1 MKNYTT
7 VFFDLDGTLVD
18 SGEGVRNSVEYALKK
33 FNIEV
38 TDKDKLSCFIGP
50 PLTVS
55 FKTFYG
61 FDDEK
66 ADLGVVY
73 YREYY
78 KDKGIFEGYVYEGIE
93 ECLKRLKEAGKRVMV
108 ATSKPEE
115 YAKRVLE
122 KFGIAKYFDFIAG
135 ATMDEKTRANKI
147 QIMQY
152 AFDSCGVSPS
162 DVIMVGDR
170 CFDIEGAKNFGME
183 CVAVLY
189 GYGSEEEF
197 LKYGAEYIVNSP
209 EEVANLILCEND
221 N

>member
-1 MKNYTT
+1 MKNYST

-33 FNIEV
+33 FGIEV
-38 TDKDKLSCFIGP
+38 ENKDSLSCFIGP

-61 FDDEK
+61 FDDEN
-66 ADLGVVY
+66 ADRGVAY

-78 KDKGIFEGYVYEGIE
+78 KDKGIFEGYVYDGIE
-93 ECLKRLKEAGKRVMV
+93 ETLKRLKDAGKRVMV

-135 ATMDEKTRANKI
+135 ATLDEKTRANKI
-147 QIMQY
+147 EIMQY
-152 AFDSCGVSPS
+152 AFDSCGASPS
-162 DVIMVGDR
+162 DTIMVGDR
-170 CFDIEGAKNFGME
+170 LFDIEGAKHFGME
-183 CVAVLY
+183 CIAVLY
-189 GYGSEEEF
+189 GYGSMEEF
-197 LKYGAEYIVNSP
+197 ERYGAEYIV
-209 EEVANLILCEND
+209 ETAEDVANLILK
-221 N
+221 

>member
-1 MKNYTT
+1 MKNYST

-33 FNIEV
+33 FGIEV
-38 TDKDKLSCFIGP
+38 ENKDSLSCFIGP

-61 FDDEK
+61 FDDEN
-66 ADLGVVY
+66 ADRSVAY

-78 KDKGIFEGYVYEGIE
+78 KDKGIFEGYVYDGIE
-93 ECLKRLKEAGKRVMV
+93 ETLKRLKDAGKRVMV

-147 QIMQY
+147 EIMQY
-152 AFDSCGVSPS
+152 AFDSCGASPS
-162 DVIMVGDR
+162 DTIMVGDR
-170 CFDIEGAKNFGME
+170 LFDIEGAKHFGME
-183 CVAVLY
+183 CIAVLY
-189 GYGSEEEF
+189 GYGSMEEF
-197 LKYGAEYIVNSP
+197 ERYGAEYIV
-209 EEVANLILCEND
+209 ETAEDVADLILK
-221 N
+221 

>member
-1 MKNYTT
+1 MKDYST

-18 SGEGVRNSVEYALKK
+18 SGEGVRNSVEYALNK
-33 FNIEV
+33 FGIKVEN
-38 TDKDKLSCFIGP
+38 KDSLSCFIGP

-66 ADLGVVY
+66 ADLGVSY

-93 ECLKRLKEAGKRVMV
+93 ETLKRLKDAGKTVMV
-108 ATSKPEE
+108 ATSKPELF
-115 YAKRVLE
+115 AKRVLE

-135 ATMDEKTRANKI
+135 ATLDEKTRANKI
-147 QIMQY
+147 EIMDY
-152 AFDSCGVSPS
+152 ALKSCNVSPK

-170 CFDIEGAKNFGME
+170 LFDIEGAKHFGME
-183 CVAVLY
+183 CIAVLY
-189 GYGSEEEF
+189 GYGSKEEF
-197 LKYGAEYIVNSP
+197 IKYGAEYIVETP
-209 EEVANLILCEND
+209 KDIADLILK
-221 N
+221 

>member
-1 MKNYTT
+1 MKNYST

-33 FNIEV
+33 FGIEV
-38 TDKDKLSCFIGP
+38 ENKDSLSCFIGP

-61 FDDEK
+61 FDDEN
-66 ADLGVVY
+66 ADRGVAY

-78 KDKGIFEGYVYEGIE
+78 KDKGIFEGYVYDGIE
-93 ECLKRLKEAGKRVMV
+93 ETLKRLKDAGKRVMV

-115 YAKRVLE
+115 YAKRVIE

-147 QIMQY
+147 EIMQY
-152 AFDSCGVSPS
+152 AFDSCGASPS
-162 DVIMVGDR
+162 DTFMVGDR
-170 CFDIEGAKNFGME
+170 LFDIEGAKHFGME
-183 CVAVLY
+183 CIAVLY
-189 GYGSEEEF
+189 GYGSKEEF
-197 LKYGAEYIVNSP
+197 ERYGAEYIV
-209 EEVANLILCEND
+209 ETAEDVANLILK
-221 N
+221 

>member
-1 MKNYTT
+1 MKNYST

-33 FNIEV
+33 FGIEV
-38 TDKDKLSCFIGP
+38 ENKDSLSCFIGP

-61 FDDEK
+61 FDDEN
-66 ADLGVVY
+66 ADRGVAY

-78 KDKGIFEGYVYEGIE
+78 KDKGIFEGYVYDGIE
-93 ECLKRLKEAGKRVMV
+93 ETLKRLKDAGKRVMV

-147 QIMQY
+147 EIMQY
-152 AFDSCGVSPS
+152 AFDSCGASPS
-162 DVIMVGDR
+162 DTIMVGDR
-170 CFDIEGAKNFGME
+170 LFDIEGAKHFGME
-183 CVAVLY
+183 CIAVLY
-189 GYGSEEEF
+189 GYGSMEEF
-197 LKYGAEYIVNSP
+197 ERYGAEYIV
-209 EEVANLILCEND
+209 ETAEDVANLILK
-221 N
+221 

>member
-1 MKNYTT
+1 MKNYST

-33 FNIEV
+33 FGIEV
-38 TDKDKLSCFIGP
+38 ENKDSLSCFIGP

-61 FDDEK
+61 FDDEN
-66 ADLGVVY
+66 ADRGVAY

-78 KDKGIFEGYVYEGIE
+78 KDKGIFEGYVYDGIE
-93 ECLKRLKEAGKRVMV
+93 ETLKRLKDAGKRVMV

-135 ATMDEKTRANKI
+135 ATLDEKTRANKI
-147 QIMQY
+147 EIMQY
-152 AFDSCGVSPS
+152 AFDSCGASPS
-162 DVIMVGDR
+162 DTIMVGDR
-170 CFDIEGAKNFGME
+170 LFDIEGAKHFGME
-183 CVAVLY
+183 CIAVLY
-189 GYGSEEEF
+189 GYGSMEEF
-197 LKYGAEYIVNSP
+197 KRYGAEYIV
-209 EEVANLILCEND
+209 ETAEDVANLILK
-221 N
+221 

>member
-7 VFFDLDGTLVD
+7 VFFDLDGTLLD

-33 FNIEV
+33 FDIEV
-38 TDKDKLSCFIGP
+38 EDKNSLSCFIGP

-66 ADLGVVY
+66 ADRGVAY

-78 KDKGIFEGYVYEGIE
+78 KDKGIFEGYVYDGIE
-93 ECLKRLKEAGKRVMV
+93 ECLKRLKAAGKRVMV

-135 ATMDEKTRANKI
+135 ATMDEKTRATKI

-152 AFDSCGVSPS
+152 AFDSCHVSPS

-170 CFDIEGAKNFGME
+170 CFDIEGAKRFGME
-183 CVAVLY
+183 CIAVLY
-189 GYGSEEEF
+189 GYGSQEEF
-197 LKYGAEYIVNSP
+197 EQYGADYTVKTP
-209 EEVANLILCEND
+209 EEVADLILLSK
-221 N
+221 

>member
-1 MKNYTT
+1 MKNYST

-33 FNIEV
+33 FGIEV
-38 TDKDKLSCFIGP
+38 ENKDSLSCFIGP

-61 FDDEK
+61 FDDEN
-66 ADLGVVY
+66 ADRGVAY

-78 KDKGIFEGYVYEGIE
+78 KDKGIFEGYVYDGIE
-93 ECLKRLKEAGKRVMV
+93 ETLKRLKDAGKRVMV

-147 QIMQY
+147 EIMQY

-162 DVIMVGDR
+162 DTIMVGDR
-170 CFDIEGAKNFGME
+170 LFDIEGAKHFGME
-183 CVAVLY
+183 CIAVLY
-189 GYGSEEEF
+189 GYGSKEEF
-197 LKYGAEYIVNSP
+197 EKYGAEYIV
-209 EEVANLILCEND
+209 ETAEDVANLILK
-221 N
+221 

>member
-1 MKNYTT
+1 MKNYST

-33 FNIEV
+33 FGIEV
-38 TDKDKLSCFIGP
+38 ENKDSLSCFIGP

-61 FDDEK
+61 FDDEN
-66 ADLGVVY
+66 ADRGVVY

-78 KDKGIFEGYVYEGIE
+78 KDKGIFEGYVYDGIE
-93 ECLKRLKEAGKRVMV
+93 ETLKRLKDAGKKVMV

-122 KFGIAKYFDFIAG
+122 KFEIAKYFDFIAG

-147 QIMQY
+147 EIMQY

-162 DVIMVGDR
+162 DTIMVGDR
-170 CFDIEGAKNFGME
+170 LFDIEGAKHFGME
-183 CVAVLY
+183 CIAVLY
-189 GYGSEEEF
+189 GYGSKEEF
-197 LKYGAEYIVNSP
+197 EKYGAESIV
-209 EEVANLILCEND
+209 ETAEDVANLILK
-221 N
+221 

>member
-1 MKNYTT
+1 MKNYST

-33 FNIEV
+33 FGIEV
-38 TDKDKLSCFIGP
+38 ENKDSLSCFIGP

-61 FDDEK
+61 FDDEN
-66 ADLGVVY
+66 ADRGVAY

-78 KDKGIFEGYVYEGIE
+78 KDKGIFEGYVYDGIE
-93 ECLKRLKEAGKRVMV
+93 EALIRLKAAGKRVMV

-147 QIMQY
+147 EIMQY
-152 AFDSCGVSPS
+152 AFDSCGASPS
-162 DVIMVGDR
+162 DTIMVGDR
-170 CFDIEGAKNFGME
+170 LFDIEGAKHFGME
-183 CVAVLY
+183 CIAVLY
-189 GYGSEEEF
+189 GYGSMEEF
-197 LKYGAEYIVNSP
+197 KRYGAEYIV
-209 EEVANLILCEND
+209 ETAEDVANLILK
-221 N
+221 

>member
-1 MKNYTT
+1 MKNYST

-33 FNIEV
+33 FGIEV
-38 TDKDKLSCFIGP
+38 ENKDSLSCFIGP

-61 FDDEK
+61 FDDEN
-66 ADLGVVY
+66 ADRGVAY

-78 KDKGIFEGYVYEGIE
+78 KDKGIFEGYVYDGIE
-93 ECLKRLKEAGKRVMV
+93 ETLKRLKDAGKRVMV

-147 QIMQY
+147 EIMQY
-152 AFDSCGVSPS
+152 AFDSCGASPS
-162 DVIMVGDR
+162 DTIMVGDR
-170 CFDIEGAKNFGME
+170 LFDIEGAKHFGME
-183 CVAVLY
+183 CIAVLY
-189 GYGSEEEF
+189 GYGSMEEF
-197 LKYGAEYIVNSP
+197 KRYGAEYIV
-209 EEVANLILCEND
+209 ETAEDVANLILK
-221 N
+221 

>member
-1 MKNYTT
+1 MKNYST

-33 FNIEV
+33 FGIEV
-38 TDKDKLSCFIGP
+38 ENKDSLSCFIGP

-61 FDDEK
+61 FDDEN
-66 ADLGVVY
+66 ADRGVAY

-78 KDKGIFEGYVYEGIE
+78 KDKGIFEGYVYDGIE
-93 ECLKRLKEAGKRVMV
+93 ETLKRLKDAGKRVMV

-147 QIMQY
+147 EIMQY
-152 AFDSCGVSPS
+152 AFDSCEVSPT
-162 DVIMVGDR
+162 DTIMVGDR
-170 CFDIEGAKNFGME
+170 LFDIEGAKNFGME
-183 CVAVLY
+183 CIAVLY
-189 GYGSEEEF
+189 GYGSREEF
-197 LKYGAEYIVNSP
+197 EKYEAEYIVDTP
-209 EEVANLILCEND
+209 ADIADLILK
-221 N
+221 

>member
-1 MKNYTT
+1 MKNYST

-18 SGEGVRNSVEYALKK
+18 SGEGVRNSVEYALNK
-33 FNIEV
+33 FGIEV
-38 TDKDKLSCFIGP
+38 ENKDSLSCFIGP

-66 ADLGVVY
+66 ADTGVAF

-78 KDKGIFEGYVYEGIE
+78 REKGIFEGYVYEGIE
-93 ECLKRLKEAGKRVMV
+93 ECLKRLKKAGKRIMV
-108 ATSKPEE
+108 ATSKPEVF
-115 YAKRVLE
+115 AKMVLE

-135 ATMDEKTRANKI
+135 ATIDEKTRANKI

-152 AFDSCGVSPS
+152 AFDSCNVSPK

-170 CFDIEGAKNFGME
+170 LFDIEGAKHFGME
-183 CVAVLY
+183 CIAVLY
-189 GYGSEEEF
+189 GYGSQEEF
-197 LKYGAEYIVNSP
+197 EEYGAEYIVSTP
-209 EEVANLILCEND
+209 SDVADLILE
-221 N
+221 

>member
-1 MKNYTT
+1 MKNYST

-33 FNIEV
+33 FGIEV
-38 TDKDKLSCFIGP
+38 ENKDSLSCFIGP

-61 FDDEK
+61 FDDEN
-66 ADLGVVY
+66 ADRGVAY

-78 KDKGIFEGYVYEGIE
+78 KDKGIFEGYVYDGIE
-93 ECLKRLKEAGKRVMV
+93 ETLKRLKDAGKRVMV

-147 QIMQY
+147 EIMQY
-152 AFDSCGVSPS
+152 AFDSCGASPS
-162 DVIMVGDR
+162 DTIMVGDR
-170 CFDIEGAKNFGME
+170 LFDIEGAKHFGME
-183 CVAVLY
+183 CIAVLF
-189 GYGSEEEF
+189 GYGSYEEF
-197 LKYGAEYIVNSP
+197 KQYGAEYIVETP
-209 EEVANLILCEND
+209 KDIADLILK
-221 N
+221 